1 MVRGCASN
9 FAGHSP
15 KKREPLPE
23 GLSPSAHQAA
33 KPQRKSNGA
42 CGKLARAPNGA
53 PLLTDEL
60 LKWRSE
66 FPMLDSTVYLI
77 SHSLGAMPRATYERL
92 HEYADIWATRGVR
105 AWAEG
110 WWNMPVSVGNE
121 VGRII
126 GADPETVVMHQN
138 VSICQSLI
146 LSCFL
151 PLPANSKRNKIV
163 YSELNFPSV
172 MYVYG
177 AHARAHGL
185 RIETVKSDDG
195 ITVPLERML
204 AAIDEETLLAPI
216 SHVLFKSA
224 FLQDAKAI
232 IQRAHKVGAMV
243 ILDTYQS
250 AGTVPFSV
258 KELNVDFATG
268 GSVKWLCGGPGAGYL
283 YVRPDLI
290 EKLQPKTTGWMAHE
304 HPFAFET
311 EMHYAPNITRFLHGS
326 PAIPALYAAESGYK
340 IINEIGVA
348 AIREKSVRQTSRL
361 IELAEAAGF
370 RVTSP
375 KDPARRGGTVTIA
388 VEHAA
393 AVTRELVRR
402 EVIVDYRPGAGVRL
416 SPHFYTTDDE
426 LEFAIKEMKS
436 IRDTRSYATN
446 EAAGAAF

>member
-1 MVRGCASN
+1 MV
-9 FAGHSP
+9 
-15 KKREPLPE
+15 
-23 GLSPSAHQAA
+23 
-33 KPQRKSNGA
+33 
-42 CGKLARAPNGA
+42 
-53 PLLTDEL
+53 DEL
-60 LKWRSE
+60 IKWRKE
-66 FPMLDSTVYLI
+66 FPILDQTVYLI
-77 SHSLGAMPRATYERL
+77 SHSLGAMPRGAYERM
-92 HEYADIWATRGVR
+92 HEYAETWATRGVR

-110 WWNMPVSVGNE
+110 WWEMPVTTGNE
-121 VGRII
+121 VARII
-126 GADPETVVMHQN
+126 GADPRTVVMHQN

-146 LSCFL
+146 LSCFE
-151 PLPANSKRNKIV
+151 PTPKRNKIV
-163 YSELNFPSV
+163 YSELNFPTV
-172 MYVYG
+172 MYVYE
-177 AHARAHGL
+177 AHARNGNL

-204 AAIDEETLLAPI
+204 AAIDETTLLVPI
-216 SHVLFKSA
+216 SHVLYKSA

-232 IQRAHKVGAMV
+232 TERAHEVGAMV
-243 ILDTYQS
+243 VLDVYQS
-250 AGTVPFSV
+250 AGTVAFSV

-290 EKLQPKTTGWMAHE
+290 ERFQPKTTGWMAHE
-304 HPFAFET
+304 EPFAFDT
-311 EMHYAPNITRFLHGS
+311 RLRYAADITRFLHGS
-326 PAIPALYAAESGYK
+326 PSIPALYAAESGYK
-340 IINEIGVA
+340 IINEIGVP
-348 AIREKSVRQTSRL
+348 AIRQKSIRQTSRL

-375 KDPARRGGTVTIA
+375 GDPARRGGTVTIA

-426 LEFAIKEMKS
+426 LDFAINEMKS